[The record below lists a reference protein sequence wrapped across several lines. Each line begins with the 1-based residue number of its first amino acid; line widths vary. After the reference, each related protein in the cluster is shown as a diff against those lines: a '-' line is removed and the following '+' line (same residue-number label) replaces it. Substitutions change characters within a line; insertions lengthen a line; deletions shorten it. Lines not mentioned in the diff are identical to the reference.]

1 MRRQPA
7 GALALTGLLGAVAL
21 ALSFLE
27 GLLPP
32 LPLLPPGAKLGLS
45 NLATMYAAGALG
57 LPYALFLAVFKG
69 CFALLTRGAVAG
81 CMSLAGG
88 LLSTLVMWLTFRKAR
103 ASLAVVGVCGALSHN
118 AAQLLVAYAH
128 HLHPGDVL
136 PSLSPGV
143 RGAHRAAHRPGA
155 QAHPAAP
162 GCPGPPPGAGPPGP
176 LTHCGNAL
184 GVVS

>member
-69 CFALLTRGAVAG
+69 CFALLTRGFTAA
-81 CMSLAGG
+81 CMSTAGG
-88 LLSTLVMWLTFRKAR
+88 LVSVTVMLVLIRLKRLDLSYTLI
-103 ASLAVVGVCGALSHN
+103 SVCGSLGHN
-118 AAQLLVAYAH
+118 FGQLAMASVIMQSGFVIYYLPIMAVSGIGMGVATGVI
-128 HLHPGDVL
+128 LRVML
-136 PSLSPGV
+136 PYMNKL
-143 RGAHRAAHRPGA
+143 R
-155 QAHPAAP
+155 
-162 GCPGPPPGAGPPGP
+162 
-176 LTHCGNAL
+176 LTQ
-184 GVVS
+184 S